1 MRIRPIALALA
12 ALLPVV
18 AGAADRVT
26 RVEFTPTP
34 APRSEA
40 EQTAAY
46 TRSNA
51 IVHYVDGR
59 KRVFPLEYRVLFR
72 SGERIG
78 GSEAGLIID
87 RHGQPLLR
95 SPADEK
101 GAAAQGPF
109 HSYAPDANSLI
120 RVPDGRRERLFLVTH
135 YEYHTEAPLAAGQG
149 SMELYAQLPGV
160 MSLAE
165 LRQDRARGTLA
176 ARRLTNIDMNGIGGL
191 WIPCAG
197 SLTPWNTHLG
207 GEEYEP
213 NARQFEHE
221 PLEAMNLYLGTPG
234 RKAAEGGANPY
245 RYGHVVEVKVSPQ
258 GTASVAKRYAMGRLA
273 TELAEVMPDERTA
286 YLGDDGRDTMLFMF
300 VADRPRD
307 LSAGT
312 LYAAKWEQRSGEHGG
327 SADLKWIRLGH
338 ADEDGIRALVDRGI
352 RFSDIFE
359 SATTEV
365 VRAESE
371 RHKDF
376 KPVFV
381 YEGQGGKRAPGSGA
395 KQEVAWLRVKPGMET
410 AAAFLESRRY
420 GALLGATSEFTKMEG
435 VTHNAADRKL
445 YVAMSYIEGGMLEGQ
460 NGPRPQDHIRLA
472 GEAKDLACGAIYE
485 ALLSGAQKDGAGEP
499 IASDWVAAT
508 MQARLLGARKPFGQT
523 DYGALDRCDT
533 DRVANPDN
541 IKYSPELRT
550 LFIGEDSGNHL
561 NNFLWAWAVDG
572 GAPVRILSA
581 PAGAEHTGLQ
591 VVPALNGHAYI
602 MANVQHPGAATDLK
616 RYPEEIR
623 KGLRGKIDQRGAI
636 GYLGG
641 LPALR

>member
-1 MRIRPIALALA
+1 VEARPAWWSMCTANRWM
-12 ALLPVV
+12 P
-18 AGAADRVT
+18 RFQTT
-26 RVEFTPTP
+26 R
-34 APRSEA
+34 
-40 EQTAAY
+40 
-46 TRSNA
+46 
-51 IVHYVDGR
+51 
-59 KRVFPLEYRVLFR
+59 
-72 SGERIG
+72 ERRPG
-78 GSEAGLIID
+78 
-87 RHGQPLLR
+87 
-95 SPADEK
+95 
-101 GAAAQGPF
+101 GPF

-359 SATTEV
+359 SATTEA
-365 VRAESE
+365 VRAEPE

-395 KQEVAWLRVKPGMET
+395 KQEVAWLKVKPAWRPPPHFSNRAAT
-410 AAAFLESRRY
+410 APCSAPPANSPRWRASPTTPPTASSMSPCPTSRAACSRARTARARRTTSASRARPRISPAAPSTKPICPAHK
-420 GALLGATSEFTKMEG
+420 GRRRRTDRQRLGRRHNAGATARRQKA
-435 VTHNAADRKL
+435 VRPDRL
-445 YVAMSYIEGGMLEGQ
+445 RRPRPLRH
-460 NGPRPQDHIRLA
+460 GPRRQ
-472 GEAKDLACGAIYE
+472 
-485 ALLSGAQKDGAGEP
+485 SGQHQVFGRNCAHCSSARIP
-499 IASDWVAAT
+499 AT
-508 MQARLLGARKPFGQT
+508 T
-523 DYGALDRCDT
+523 
-533 DRVANPDN
+533 
-541 IKYSPELRT
+541 
-550 LFIGEDSGNHL
+550 
-561 NNFLWAWAVDG
+561 
-572 GAPVRILSA
+572 
-581 PAGAEHTGLQ
+581 
-591 VVPALNGHAYI
+591 
-602 MANVQHPGAATDLK
+602 
-616 RYPEEIR
+616 
-623 KGLRGKIDQRGAI
+623 
-636 GYLGG
+636 
-641 LPALR
+641 